1 MCVYCRLWGEMSDF
15 DHNASGSSA
24 VPARRRDLIAAK
36 LRADGSV
43 TVAALEAEFGI
54 SPMTARRDLHTL
66 ERQGRA
72 RRSHG
77 GAIAPS
83 PASHEDP
90 FRERMVHASG
100 SKERLGR
107 AAQQFVE
114 HGEALF
120 VDSSTTAYFAVRSL
134 LAAGHRMT
142 VLTNSLPVM
151 DLIAQSDAGQAEL
164 IGLGGSLRKQTR
176 SFVGPATI
184 AAIER
189 HFADKLLFSVNG
201 FAPDGVL
208 TEADPLEAE
217 VKRAMVGRSAAAIL
231 MLDGSKF
238 ERAGLSAITDLR
250 AVDLVLV
257 ADATAAQLAPLQS
270 AGVALEVVA

>member
-1 MCVYCRLWGEMSDF
+1 MSDF

-24 VPARRRDLIAAK
+24 VPARRRDLIAAQ
-36 LRADGSV
+36 LRANGSV

-54 SPMTARRDLHTL
+54 SPMTARRDLHAL

-72 RRSHG
+72 RRTHG

-83 PASHEDP
+83 SASREDP
-90 FRERMVHASG
+90 FRDRMIQASG
-100 SKERLGR
+100 PKERLGR
-107 AAQQFVE
+107 AASRFVE
-114 HGEALF
+114 QGEALF
-120 VDSSTTAYFAVRSL
+120 VDSSTTAYFAVRGL
-134 LAAGHRMT
+134 LDAGRRMT

-151 DLIAQSDAGQAEL
+151 ELMAQSDDGQAEL

-184 AAIER
+184 ATIER

-217 VKRAMVGRSAAAIL
+217 VKRAMVGRSAASIL

-238 ERAGLSAITDLR
+238 ERAGLSAITDVR

-257 ADATAAQLAPLQS
+257 ADVPPAQMAPLKS
-270 AGVALEVVA
+270 AGVELEVIA